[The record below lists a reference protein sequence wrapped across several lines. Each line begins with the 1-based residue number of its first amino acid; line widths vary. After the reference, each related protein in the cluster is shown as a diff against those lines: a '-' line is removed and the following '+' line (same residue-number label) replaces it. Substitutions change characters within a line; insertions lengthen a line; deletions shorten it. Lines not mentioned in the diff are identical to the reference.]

1 MSKEVIYKTGDYHRN
16 EDDTRHY
23 SNMYTVHIVF
33 QKCVN
38 TVRSVDKHKRKEE
51 DRKDDHL
58 DQLWDKMTESS
69 GKSAHFL
76 VTNLV

>member
-1 MSKEVIYKTGDYHRN
+1 MRKEVIYQTGDYHRN
-16 EDDTRHY
+16 KDDTRHY
-23 SNMYTVHIVF
+23 SNMHTVHIVF
-33 QKCVN
+33 QECVN
-38 TVRSVDKHKRKEE
+38 SVRPVDKHKCKKE

-58 DQLWDKMTESS
+58 DQLRDKMTESS